1 MWLDVATS
9 LISCFKEIPL
19 SAELLLGK
27 FQRLPD
33 GTHIVGG
40 KEIKSYGIDA
50 ETGKVRQQNKL
61 NVILM
66 ELGLT
71 YECQLLN

>member
-1 MWLDVATS
+1 MHFFNECVLFKAICNFVFRQ
-9 LISCFKEIPL
+9 LFCPCFYQAVPL

-27 FQRLPD
+27 FQKLPD

-50 ETGKVRQQNKL
+50 ETGKVRS
-61 NVILM
+61 
-66 ELGLT
+66 
-71 YECQLLN
+71 C